1 MARRSEPP
9 LASLECWLVTDG
21 AKRRQLGNRVVML
34 LSFEILQ
41 SLEGRRSL
49 TMRKATSQQAIKI
62 QCEFAVASAE
72 SEGQSCFT
80 MTIQSTGES
89 L

>member
-9 LASLECWLVTDG
+9 LASLGCCLVTG
-21 AKRRQLGNRVVML
+21 KAKRRQLGSRVVKL
-34 LSFEILQ
+34 LSIEISQ
-41 SLEGRRSL
+41 RFKGRRSL
-49 TMRKATSQQAIKI
+49 PMRKATLQQAI
-62 QCEFAVASAE
+62 CEPVVALAE

>member
-9 LASLECWLVTDG
+9 LASLECCLVTG
-21 AKRRQLGNRVVML
+21 RAKRRQLGNRVAML
-34 LSFEILQ
+34 LSLEILQ
-41 SLEGRRSL
+41 SFKGRRSL
-49 TMRKATSQQAIKI
+49 TMRKTTSQQALS
-62 QCEFAVASAE
+62 EFVVALAG

-80 MTIQSTGES
+80 MTNQSTGES

>member
-9 LASLECWLVTDG
+9 LASLECYLVTDK
-21 AKRRQLGNRVVML
+21 AKRRQLGNRVVKL
-34 LSFEILQ
+34 LSSEILQ
-41 SLEGRRSL
+41 RFKGRRTLS
-49 TMRKATSQQAIKI
+49 MRKATSQQTL
-62 QCEFAVASAE
+62 CESVVALAE